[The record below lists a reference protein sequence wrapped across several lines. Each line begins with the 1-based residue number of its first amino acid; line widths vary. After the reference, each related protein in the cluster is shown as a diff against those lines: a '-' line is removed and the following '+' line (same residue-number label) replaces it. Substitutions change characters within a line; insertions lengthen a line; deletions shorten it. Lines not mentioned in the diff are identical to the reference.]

1 MGLRPRMVVSR
12 DHGRKVTARRRLAR
26 FHKLKRVKNAS
37 IITTPSLLPVPAN
50 ADFFIEGP
58 FGGDTGHYTF
68 PEPYPVFHVT
78 AITHRKEAVYP
89 ATIVGIPQASVKLFL
104 PIQVDSYFTALL
116 LHCFVSPLLTVERV
130 KGIEPSFLT
139 MVRNGQCYCCKKMS
153 KKQMRL

>member
-1 MGLRPRMVVSR
+1 RCARGDPRRGRSADETQPGRSRPGENREPPLLRRHDGARNRGGPRRVAQHGRSSMGLRPRMVVSR

-68 PEPYPVFHVT
+68 PEPY
-78 AITHRKEAVYP
+78 
-89 ATIVGIPQASVKLFL
+89 
-104 PIQVDSYFTALL
+104 
-116 LHCFVSPLLTVERV
+116 
-130 KGIEPSFLT
+130 
-139 MVRNGQCYCCKKMS
+139 
-153 KKQMRL
+153 